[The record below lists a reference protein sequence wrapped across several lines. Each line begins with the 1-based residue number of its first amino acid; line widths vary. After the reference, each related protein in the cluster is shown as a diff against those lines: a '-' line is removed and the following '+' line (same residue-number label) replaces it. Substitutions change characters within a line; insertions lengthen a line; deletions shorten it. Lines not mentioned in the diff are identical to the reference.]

1 MQIVLNE
8 AEAKFLKFYINWLT
22 EQIGLMNPNCFINLN
37 FYADEIGLDK
47 KFRKEFF
54 EKFGIISD
62 FEDID
67 SSVVFIEKLS

>member
-8 AEAKFLKFYINWLT
+8 SEAKFLKFYINWLT
-22 EQIGLMNPNCFINLN
+22 EQVGLMNPNAMINLDS
-37 FYADEIGLDK
+37 YSDVIGLDS

-62 FEDID
+62 FSKIETSIK
-67 SSVVFIEKLS
+67 FIKRLS